1 MDFEHR
7 IVRITRKPRQYDTEN
22 LQLDLR
28 DSNFQNE
35 GYPWKQRDKIET
47 ELIAADS
54 KITER
59 RMVGT
64 VLIKVLPSESHHRG
78 AAEESIYLLTDPP
91 A

>member
-1 MDFEHR
+1 MKVGLR
-7 IVRITRKPRQYDTEN
+7 TQNRKDHEKTQAV
-22 LQLDLR
+22 R